1 MDVSKKISLLAAL
14 IIVSA
19 TLSAQ
24 EAVQPNYGMKSP
36 ATAEV
41 IRVKVTEAQTLVDM
55 SIQNEIRDGYFC
67 IDEDTYLEY
76 GRDVRMRL
84 KEVRGLPLCPE
95 VYEFS
100 TVGEKVYFTLV
111 FDKLPGGT
119 PWFDIIEYCGTGC
132 LSVLGL
138 TMDKEINGKIDAA
151 YNALDRADPERAMDI
166 FSELLPLLRS
176 SAHGL
181 TGSVYLGLAELLDA
195 NNRDEELQELISGFE
210 STPMPHKEKYRQ
222 ILMDMGYL

>member
-1 MDVSKKISLLAAL
+1 MDISKIISLLAAL
-14 IIVSA
+14 LIGSA
-19 TLSAQ
+19 ALSAQ

-41 IRVKVTEAQTLVDM
+41 VRVKITGSQTLVDM
-55 SIQNEIRDGYFC
+55 SIQNEIRDGHFC
-67 IDEDTYLEY
+67 IDKDTYLVY
-76 GRDVRMRL
+76 GDGIKMRL
-84 KEVRGLPLCPE
+84 KEVKGLPLCPE
-95 VYEFS
+95 RHEFR

-111 FDKLPGGT
+111 FDALPGGT

-166 FSELLPLLRS
+166 FRELLPGLRS

-181 TGSVYLGLAELLDA
+181 TGSVYLSLAELLDA
-195 NNRDEELQELISGFE
+195 NKRAGELQELISGFE
-210 STPMPHKEKYRQ
+210 STPMPQKEKYRQ

>member
-1 MDVSKKISLLAAL
+1 MDISKILSLLAVLL
-14 IIVSA
+14 IGSTA
-19 TLSAQ
+19 LSAQ
-24 EAVQPNYGMKSP
+24 EVVQPNYGMKSP

-41 IRVKVTEAQTLVDM
+41 VRVKITETQTMVDM
-55 SIQNEIRDGYFC
+55 SIQNEIRDGHFC

-76 GRDVRMRL
+76 GEGERL
-84 KEVRGLPLCPE
+84 RLIEAKGLPLCPE
-95 VYEFS
+95 RHEFS

-111 FDKLPGGT
+111 FDGLPGGT

-151 YNALDRADPERAMDI
+151 YNALDSYDPERAMDI

-176 SAHGL
+176 SRHGL

-195 NNRDEELQELISGFE
+195 NNRDKELQELISGFE
-210 STPMPHKEKYRQ
+210 SASMPHKDKYREV
-222 ILMDMGYL
+222 LEGMDY